1 MDNELQKLHD
11 ELRDDLFKRQLSNSQ
26 FLAKAVLSLSG
37 AGLAFTFVFIKDI
50 VPLKPETDL
59 FLMFI
64 SWISFILAIVC
75 TLVSFLISQM
85 AIKKQ
90 LKLNY
95 EYYILEKEEAKD
107 KKNRLSPII
116 PLLSWV
122 SVIVYILAVTS
133 IATFITL
140 NIRQTIT

>member
-1 MDNELQKLHD
+1 MDNERQKLHD

-59 FLMFI
+59 SLMYI

-107 KKNRLSPII
+107 KKNQLSPII

-140 NIRQTIT
+140 NIRKTIT

>member
-1 MDNELQKLHD
+1 MDNERQKLHD

-59 FLMFI
+59 SLMFI